1 MLVNKRIIS
10 MLTALCICLCAV
22 ILPSSDGI
30 AQNNDAK
37 YDSYVNMLPN
47 TDGHAKYIVPNLY
60 RQDASY
66 INVKT
71 FPLVVNGGVEYFPLD
86 IFALYPY
93 LQVVYSKIAHGFYI
107 NNTKNNHYVAFDM
120 ETGTTTTHDAQH
132 LDIQGKIFNRTY
144 YVPAAKVCEIL
155 EMKFETYDDPASGI
169 RAARISDSKAKMTL
183 PQLITAYSP
192 VKKEPETEPK
202 PEEPSP
208 VVPDNNDE
216 QKPDVTIPDNTDTPE
231 KLPDNNP
238 VIKPPTF
245 TEPDE
250 QDNITKPDEKPDE
263 PPVDPYTLVENRY
276 IHLLIDAVG
285 SDSADAVLDALAQNG
300 INAAFF
306 VDEEFIMANPAT
318 VRRMITDGHFIGIH
332 FNAINDDGSVMAH
345 EDLLSIVNS
354 TNDALYLV
362 TKTKTRYIYAGY
374 GYGNMLRDNGFA
386 GFASENGYVIC
397 ASTFDSGAAD
407 YYSHTQLD
415 ALVSRIIGDRPG
427 AERRVIVRF
436 ALRNGSPM
444 LIDAL
449 VGFMEKYPQFMT
461 VPVDEYTFIA

>member
-1 MLVNKRIIS
+1 MKKRIIA
-10 MLTALCICLCAV
+10 MLAAICICLCTV

-37 YDSYVNMLPN
+37 YDSYVNMVPN

-155 EMKFETYDDPASGI
+155 EMNFETYDDPAAGI
-169 RAARISDSKAKMTL
+169 RAARISDSKAKMSL
-183 PQLITAYSP
+183 PQLISAYSP
-192 VKKEPETEPK
+192 VKIEPENEPK
-202 PEEPSP
+202 PEDTNPA
-208 VVPDNNDE
+208 VPDNKEE
-216 QKPDVTIPDNTDTPE
+216 QKPDISIPDNTDTPVQ
-231 KLPDNNP
+231 LPDNDP
-238 VIKPPTF
+238 VLKPPVF
-245 TEPDE
+245 TEPDDTSE
-250 QDNITKPDEKPDE
+250 QDIKPQDPA
-263 PPVDPYTLVENRY
+263 VDPYTLVGNRY
-276 IHLLIDAVG
+276 IHIIFDAVG
-285 SDSADAVLDALAQNG
+285 AEIADGTLDTLAGNG
-300 INAAFF
+300 ISAAFF
-306 VDEEFIMANPAT
+306 VDEEFIMSNPAT

-332 FNAINDDGSVMAH
+332 FNPENADGYVMAH
-345 EDLLSIVNS
+345 EDLLSVINS
-354 TNDALYLV
+354 ANDALYLV
-362 TKTKTRYIYAGY
+362 TKSKTRYVYAGY
-374 GYGNMLRDNGFA
+374 GYGKMLNDNGFA
-386 GFASENGYVIC
+386 EFASENGYVIC
-397 ASTFDSGAAD
+397 SSNFDSGAANN
-407 YYSHTQLD
+407 YSNAQLD
-415 ALVSRIIGDRPG
+415 NLVTRIIGDHIAADRS
-427 AERRVIVRF
+427 VVVRF
-436 ALRNGSPM
+436 ALRNGTPM

-449 VGFMEKYPQFMT
+449 VGFMEKYPHFMAVRT
-461 VPVDEYTFIA
+461 DEYTFVD